1 MIILDARVLI
11 AHFDAQDALHE
22 DARNLLRSV
31 ADESFRTSPITQAA
45 VFAGPARAGRLD
57 RAVAAL
63 AQLGVRTVPM
73 EADAPMR
80 LAMLRAETG
89 LKLPDCC
96 VLLAAEQLG
105 DARIATFDDQLYAV
119 ARQRGFAALGMRADI
134 READAPGQ

>member
-1 MIILDARVLI
+1 VIILDACVLI
-11 AHFDAQDALHE
+11 AHFDAEDALHE
-22 DARNLLRSV
+22 DARSLLRGI
-31 ADESFRTSPITQAA
+31 ADEAFRTSPITQAE
-45 VFAGPARAGRLD
+45 VLAGPARAGRLD

-80 LAMLRAETG
+80 LAMLRTETG

-105 DARIATFDDQLYAV
+105 DAQMATLDDQLYAV
-119 ARQRGFAALGMRADI
+119 ARQRGFAVIGRRTDI
-134 READAPGQ
+134 PEA